1 MQEDVSLQ
9 ADRFRRL
16 MLEQRTSRF
25 LFEMTLKASEGTDV
39 IPVLSQMILD
49 SVAED
54 RATLW
59 REVKTPGFWYHSL
72 FISKKEKGSRLEST
86 ETI

>member
-1 MQEDVSLQ
+1 
-9 ADRFRRL
+9 

-49 SVAED
+49 RVAED
-54 RATLW
+54 RAALCL
-59 REVKTPGFWYHSL
+59 EVKTPGLWYHSL
-72 FISKKEKGSRLEST
+72 IISKKGEGKQTRVNRDYLK
-86 ETI
+86 